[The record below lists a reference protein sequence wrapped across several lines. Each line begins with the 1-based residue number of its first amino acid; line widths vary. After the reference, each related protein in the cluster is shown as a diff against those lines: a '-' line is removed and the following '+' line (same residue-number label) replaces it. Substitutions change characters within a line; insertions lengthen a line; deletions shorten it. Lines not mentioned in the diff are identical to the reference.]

1 MATTPKKSAA
11 KTVAAS
17 NEASFVKELADILD
31 QAGLVELEYETETV
45 TIRLS
50 RVTAAAPVAAA
61 PVAAAPVAAAPVA
74 AALVAAAP
82 AAIAEPVAESLASPA
97 DHPGAVK
104 SPMVGTVYTAPEPDA
119 PAFITEGATVT
130 AGQTLFIVEAMK
142 VMNPI
147 TAPKAGS
154 VVKIFVQNAQPIEFG
169 EALVIVE

>member
-11 KTVAAS
+11 KTAAAS

-31 QAGLVELEYETETV
+31 QAGLVELEYETEAV
-45 TIRLS
+45 AIRLS
-50 RVTAAAPVAAA
+50 RVTAAAQVAAA
-61 PVAAAPVAAAPVA
+61 PVAAAPVAAT
-74 AALVAAAP
+74 P
-82 AAIAEPVAESLASPA
+82 AAIAEPVAELPANPA
-97 DHPGAVK
+97 DHLGAVK

-147 TAPKAGS
+147 TAPKAGT

>member
-11 KTVAAS
+11 KTSATS
-17 NEASFVKELADILD
+17 NEASFVKELANILD
-31 QAGLVELEYETETV
+31 QAGLAELEYETEAV
-45 TIRLS
+45 AIRLS

-61 PVAAAPVAAAPVA
+61 PVAAASVAAT
-74 AALVAAAP
+74 P
-82 AAIAEPVAESLASPA
+82 AAIAEPVAELPANPA

-147 TAPKAGS
+147 TAPKAGK

>member
-11 KTVAAS
+11 KTVVAS
-17 NEASFVKELADILD
+17 TEASFVKELADILD
-31 QAGLVELEYETETV
+31 QAGLAELEYETDAV
-45 TIRLS
+45 AIRLS
-50 RVTAAAPVAAA
+50 RVTTTAPVAAA
-61 PVAAAPVAAAPVA
+61 PVAAVPI
-74 AALVAAAP
+74 
-82 AAIAEPVAESLASPA
+82 AIAEPALDLPANPA

-119 PAFITEGATVT
+119 PAFITEGAAVT

-147 TAPKAGS
+147 TAPKAGT

>member
-11 KTVAAS
+11 KTAAAS

-31 QAGLVELEYETETV
+31 QAGLVELEYETEAV
-45 TIRLS
+45 AIRLS

-61 PVAAAPVAAAPVA
+61 SVAAAP
-74 AALVAAAP
+74 VAAAP
-82 AAIAEPVAESLASPA
+82 AAIAEPVAELPANPA

-104 SPMVGTVYTAPEPDA
+104 SPMVGTIYTAPEPDA

-147 TAPKAGS
+147 TAPKAGT
-154 VVKIFVQNAQPIEFG
+154 VMKIFVQNAQPIEFG

>member
-11 KTVAAS
+11 KTVVAS
-17 NEASFVKELADILD
+17 TEASFVKELADILD
-31 QAGLVELEYETETV
+31 QAGLAELEYETDAV
-45 TIRLS
+45 AIRLS
-50 RVTAAAPVAAA
+50 RVTTTAPVAAA
-61 PVAAAPVAAAPVA
+61 PVAAAPVAAVPI
-74 AALVAAAP
+74 
-82 AAIAEPVAESLASPA
+82 AIAEPALDLPANPA

-119 PAFITEGATVT
+119 PAFITEGAAVT

-147 TAPKAGS
+147 TAPKAGT

>member
-11 KTVAAS
+11 KTAAAS
-17 NEASFVKELADILD
+17 NEAGFVKELAYILD
-31 QAGLVELEYETETV
+31 QAGLAELEYETEAV
-45 TIRLS
+45 AIRLS
-50 RVTAAAPVAAA
+50 RVTAAAPVATAA
-61 PVAAAPVAAAPVA
+61 PV
-74 AALVAAAP
+74 
-82 AAIAEPVAESLASPA
+82 AIAEPVAELPANPA

-119 PAFITEGATVT
+119 PAFITEGATIT

-147 TAPKAGS
+147 TAPKAGT

>member
-11 KTVAAS
+11 KTAATS

-31 QAGLVELEYETETV
+31 QAGLIELEYETEAV
-45 TIRLS
+45 AIRLS

-61 PVAAAPVAAAPVA
+61 PAAAAPVA
-74 AALVAAAP
+74 AAAP
-82 AAIAEPVAESLASPA
+82 AAIAEPVAEIPANPA

-147 TAPKAGS
+147 TAPKAGT

>member
-11 KTVAAS
+11 KTAATS

-31 QAGLVELEYETETV
+31 QAGLAELEYETEAV
-45 TIRLS
+45 AIRLS
-50 RVTAAAPVAAA
+50 RVT
-61 PVAAAPVAAAPVA
+61 AAAPVAAAPVA

-82 AAIAEPVAESLASPA
+82 AAIAEPVAEFPANPA

-147 TAPKAGS
+147 TAPKAGT

-169 EALVIVE
+169 EALVILE

>member
-1 MATTPKKSAA
+1 MATTPKKSAV
-11 KTVAAS
+11 KTAAAN

-31 QAGLVELEYETETV
+31 QAGLAELEYETEAV
-45 TIRLS
+45 AIRLS
-50 RVTAAAPVAAA
+50 RVTAAPPVATAA
-61 PVAAAPVAAAPVA
+61 PAAAY
-74 AALVAAAP
+74 VAAAP
-82 AAIAEPVAESLASPA
+82 AAIAEPVAELPANPA

-119 PAFITEGATVT
+119 PAFITEGTTVT

-147 TAPKAGS
+147 TAPKAGT

>member
-1 MATTPKKSAA
+1 MKPKLLRSGYHA
-11 KTVAAS
+11 
-17 NEASFVKELADILD
+17 LPL
-31 QAGLVELEYETETV
+31 LRPLPLP
-45 TIRLS
+45 RLS
-50 RVTAAAPVAAA
+50 LLRLLP
-61 PVAAAPVAAAPVA
+61 PPRLP
-74 AALVAAAP
+74 
-82 AAIAEPVAESLASPA
+82 IAEPVAELPANPA

-147 TAPKAGS
+147 TAPKAGT

>member
-11 KTVAAS
+11 KTVARS

-31 QAGLVELEYETETV
+31 QAGLAELEYETEAV
-45 TIRLS
+45 AIRLS
-50 RVTAAAPVAAA
+50 RVIAAAPITAATPVAAETVAAAAPVA
-61 PVAAAPVAAAPVA
+61 VV
-74 AALVAAAP
+74 
-82 AAIAEPVAESLASPA
+82 EPVAELSASPA

-119 PAFITEGATVT
+119 PAFITEGATVA

-147 TAPKAGS
+147 TAPKAGT